1 MACSECSTNGAFFLT
16 LSNVLVY
23 PCSEPV
29 SECCRLVRSKELSF
43 LAICLS
49 LSFRR
54 WDSMHWRSK
63 LQEDVFSPSTFYR
76 AGSFGP
82 CRVSETLDWGT
93 AWEGR
98 KVPRWHWPG
107 PPGLPRQVSLQ
118 ATSIQWAHLLESPLE
133 TSPRPVDRERGFD
146 SPSPTCCVPLGRALS
161 LSEPLHHGHGLMDS
175 EGTVFLGEKEMVP
188 SCSLIP
194 ETDIYW

>member
-1 MACSECSTNGAFFLT
+1 MGQHALEKQTSRG
-16 LSNVLVY
+16 
-23 PCSEPV
+23 
-29 SECCRLVRSKELSF
+29 
-43 LAICLS
+43 CLLPKYLLQSWLLWS
-49 LSFRR
+49 L
-54 WDSMHWRSK
+54 
-63 LQEDVFSPSTFYR
+63 
-76 AGSFGP
+76 
-82 CRVSETLDWGT
+82 
-93 AWEGR
+93 
-98 KVPRWHWPG
+98 
-107 PPGLPRQVSLQ
+107 PGLRDPRLGHSLGGKKGPQVALAWASWLAWLSHGDGVPRQVSLQ

-188 SCSLIP
+188 SCFLIP